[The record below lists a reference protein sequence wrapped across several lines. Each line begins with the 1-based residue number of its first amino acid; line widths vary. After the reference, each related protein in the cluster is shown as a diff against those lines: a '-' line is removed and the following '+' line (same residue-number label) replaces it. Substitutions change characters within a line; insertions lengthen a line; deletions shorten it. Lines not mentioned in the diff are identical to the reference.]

1 MTERKSQGKLH
12 RKLQGKAMSH
22 AIFFCKDESFLNE
35 EIDSFSIFYWFDFQ
49 FWIEI
54 FEVSKYEFHK

>member
-1 MTERKSQGKLH
+1 MQY
-12 RKLQGKAMSH
+12 
-22 AIFFCKDESFLNE
+22 FFCKDESFLNE

>member
-1 MTERKSQGKLH
+1 MNFTGKVPPEIP
-12 RKLQGKAMSH
+12 RESDESCN
-22 AIFFCKDESFLNE
+22 IFCKDESFLNE

-54 FEVSKYEFHK
+54 FEVSKYIFYK